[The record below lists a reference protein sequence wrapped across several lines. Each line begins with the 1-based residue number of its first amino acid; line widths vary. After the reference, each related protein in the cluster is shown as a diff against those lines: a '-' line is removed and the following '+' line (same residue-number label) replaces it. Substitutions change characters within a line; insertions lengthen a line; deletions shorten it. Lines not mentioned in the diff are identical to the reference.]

1 MHHFGFRLL
10 LIVLLPGFMLAAS
23 AWLILDRFFDDSRI
37 YHIVYGMLGNE
48 WQFTMLVL
56 LASALLGTISATSFS
71 YIEKYVFDS
80 RRIREFQKSDKAY
93 TKASYEGEWS
103 AYVDSL
109 GEDKNSYVSWMT
121 MMFFF
126 ESRTA
131 LASVALG
138 MAWASWSRNAGEFVV
153 AALLIVMA
161 YGLYLTSND
170 SHRILARYRRRNF
183 GRYGKLGLIGVEA
196 LRNS

>member
-23 AWLILDRFFDDSRI
+23 AWLILDRFFDGSRI
-37 YHIVYGMLGNE
+37 YHIIHGMLGNE
-48 WQFTMLVL
+48 WQFAMVVL
-56 LASALLGTISATSFS
+56 LASALSGTICATLFS
-71 YIEKYVFDS
+71 YIEERVFDPS
-80 RRIREFQKSDKAY
+80 RIREFKVSDKDY
-93 TKASYEGEWS
+93 TKTSYDEEWN

-109 GEDKNSYVSWMT
+109 GEDRNSYVSWMT

-131 LASVALG
+131 LAIVVFG
-138 MAWASWSRNAGEFVV
+138 VAWALWSRNAGEFVV
-153 AALLIVMA
+153 AALLIVLA

-170 SHRILARYRRRNF
+170 SHRVLAKYRRRNF
-183 GRYGKLGLIGVEA
+183 GRFGKLRLTGVKP
-196 LRNS
+196 LHNP